1 MRFFDL
7 VGLIFD
13 NLSRR
18 KGRVFLTAMG
28 VVIGTAAV
36 ILLVSLATGMQQNAQ
51 RSLGNIGDLTLIY
64 VSPNYSLE
72 PVMMEAAS
80 VSVVGGQGPAQ
91 TKMLTNQTLAE
102 LEAIPGVARVI
113 PREFL
118 MGWAQINYGK
128 LETWGSIQAYL
139 VDDLAIFEWP
149 VAAGSTTLERGTAII
164 GGWAAKNWFDPKQ
177 RPGQPPPEQP
187 ELLDQRIRLTMTKW
201 SQDGTEI
208 KRTVH
213 LRVVGVL
220 AEARNEADSSI
231 FVNPQDLQNWNEW
244 FTGRRINRNREGYD
258 MVLVKAD
265 SIDTVIDVADQI
277 NALGFM
283 ASTPQQYVQGINTTF
298 IIMQVT
304 FGGVGAIALLVAA
317 IGIANTMTM
326 AILERTREI
335 GLMKAIGATNRD
347 VLTIFLGEASGIG
360 FLGGLGGIAIG
371 WLSGQLLNV
380 AILVYLTNQA
390 AQQGGPPPGIAVYT
404 PAWLLPFSLLFAT
417 LVGLVSGLYPALRA
431 ATLMPVTALK
441 YE

>member
-1 MRFFDL
+1 MRFFDF

-36 ILLVSLATGMQQNAQ
+36 ILLVSLATGMQKNAQ
-51 RSLGNIGDLTLIY
+51 RSLSYIGDLTLIY
-64 VSPNYSLE
+64 VYPNYGGE
-72 PVMMEAAS
+72 PIMMEMS
-80 VSVVGGQGPAQ
+80 GPGTGQGSSQ
-91 TKMLTNQTLAE
+91 TKALTNQTLTE
-102 LEAIPGVARVI
+102 LEAIPGVAKVI
-113 PREFL
+113 PREYL
-118 MGWAQINYGK
+118 MGWAQVNYGK
-128 LETWGSIQAYL
+128 LETWGSIQAYHL
-139 VDDLAIFEWP
+139 DDLAIFEWP
-149 VAAGSTTLERGTAII
+149 VAAGTTNIERGTAII
-164 GGWAAKNWFDPKQ
+164 GGRAAKNWFDPQQ

-208 KRTVH
+208 KKTVN

-220 AEARNEADSSI
+220 AEVRSGEADGSI
-231 FVNPQDLQNWNEW
+231 FVHPQDLTSWNEW

-258 MVLVKAD
+258 TVYVKAN
-265 SIDTVIDVADQI
+265 SIDTVIDIADQI
-277 NALGFM
+277 NAMGFM
-283 ASTPQQYVQGINTTF
+283 ASTPQQYVQGVNTTF

-347 VLTIFLGEASGIG
+347 VLTIFLGEAAGIG
-360 FLGGLGGIAIG
+360 FLGGLGGIAVG
-371 WLSGQLLNV
+371 WLGGQLLNV

-390 AQQGGPPPGIAVYT
+390 AQQGGPPPGIAVFT
-404 PAWLLPFSLLFAT
+404 PVWLLPFSLIFAT
-417 LVGLVSGLYPALRA
+417 LVGLASGLYPALRA
-431 ATLMPVTALK
+431 ATLMPVVALK

>member
-1 MRFFDL
+1 MRFFDF

-13 NLSRR
+13 NLGRR

-64 VSPNYSLE
+64 VSPNFGGE
-72 PVMMEAAS
+72 PVMME
-80 VSVVGGQGPAQ
+80 VSGPGAGGQGTAQ
-91 TKMLTNQTLAE
+91 VKMLTNQTLAE
-102 LEAIPGVARVI
+102 LEAVPGVAQVI

-118 MGWAQINYGK
+118 MGWAQINFGK

-149 VAAGSTTLERGTAII
+149 VAEGVTTLERGTAVI

-208 KRTVH
+208 RRTVN
-213 LRVVGVL
+213 LRVAGVL
-220 AEARNEADSSI
+220 AEARNEADGSI
-231 FVNPQDLQNWNEW
+231 FVNPQDLKNWNEW

-277 NALGFM
+277 NAMGFM

-347 VLTIFLGEASGIG
+347 VLTIFLGEAGGIG

-371 WLSGQLLNV
+371 WLGGQLLNV

-431 ATLMPVTALK
+431 ATLMPVMALK

>member
-149 VAAGSTTLERGTAII
+149 VAAGSTTLERG
-164 GGWAAKNWFDPKQ
+164 
-177 RPGQPPPEQP
+177 
-187 ELLDQRIRLTMTKW
+187 
-201 SQDGTEI
+201 
-208 KRTVH
+208 
-213 LRVVGVL
+213 
-220 AEARNEADSSI
+220 
-231 FVNPQDLQNWNEW
+231 
-244 FTGRRINRNREGYD
+244 
-258 MVLVKAD
+258 
-265 SIDTVIDVADQI
+265 
-277 NALGFM
+277 
-283 ASTPQQYVQGINTTF
+283 
-298 IIMQVT
+298 
-304 FGGVGAIALLVAA
+304 
-317 IGIANTMTM
+317 
-326 AILERTREI
+326 
-335 GLMKAIGATNRD
+335 
-347 VLTIFLGEASGIG
+347 
-360 FLGGLGGIAIG
+360 
-371 WLSGQLLNV
+371 
-380 AILVYLTNQA
+380 
-390 AQQGGPPPGIAVYT
+390 
-404 PAWLLPFSLLFAT
+404 
-417 LVGLVSGLYPALRA
+417 
-431 ATLMPVTALK
+431 
-441 YE
+441 